1 MFRIF
6 LMSAIIFTGAL
17 PQAWANVVFY
27 TDKTSFAAAAYTS
40 PLEDFENTGASV
52 EVPLPS
58 FSHNG
63 VTYTGLAGTP
73 FPNVYI
79 VAPGATSY
87 GAGVSQSVPTSVLA
101 GNGDESF
108 RVAFNVARTAVGFDV
123 YLNGLGAAQV
133 RVYGGSDLLGS
144 YDFNP
149 AENDLTYLGFT
160 STTPIDA
167 FEFTSTD
174 GRILNTGIDNIAT
187 DIPEPGSLALLGMG
201 LAGFLGLR
209 RRAGTDTPA

>member
-1 MFRIF
+1 MI
-6 LMSAIIFTGAL
+6 SAIIFTGAL
-17 PQAWANVVFY
+17 SQAWANVVLY
-27 TDKTSFAAAAYTS
+27 TDKTSYAAAAYTS
-40 PLEDFENTGASV
+40 LLEDFENTGASV
-52 EVPLPS
+52 EVPLPG

-79 VAPGATSY
+79 VTPGASGY
-87 GAGVSQSVPTSVLA
+87 GAGVSQPVPTSVLV

-108 RVAFNVARTAVGFDV
+108 RVAFDVSRNAVGFDV